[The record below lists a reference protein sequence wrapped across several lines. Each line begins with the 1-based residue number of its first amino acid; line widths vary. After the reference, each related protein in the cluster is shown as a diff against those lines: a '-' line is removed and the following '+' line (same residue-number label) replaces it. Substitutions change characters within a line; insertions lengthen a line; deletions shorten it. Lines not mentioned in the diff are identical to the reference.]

1 MFLNDLIRIINKA
14 YPDDLIQQNWNFED
28 ECPNA
33 DAETGDTLAV
43 FIVQEIADTF
53 EPDADDGEQMA
64 GALRVIHQA
73 IDDLEA
79 VATALN
85 RGIIKKAA

>member
-1 MFLNDLIRIINKA
+1 MA
-14 YPDDLIQQNWNFED
+14 YPDSLIEQNWNFED
-28 ECPNA
+28 ECPLAN
-33 DAETGDTLAV
+33 AETGDTLAV

-53 EPDADDGEQMA
+53 EPEADDNEQLA

-79 VATALN
+79 VASALK
-85 RGIIKKAA
+85 RRIGRKAA

>member
-28 ECPNA
+28 ECPQA

-73 IDDLEA
+73 IDDLDR
-79 VATALN
+79 VANTLN
-85 RGIIKKAA
+85 RRIARKAA